1 MSSIVHYECR
11 NPGHLRGGS
20 RRGIGGTV
28 IHHGSV
34 GYCDGVNVD
43 GAHRW
48 IRTGGVPI
56 EYLYGARPAIDGPGT
71 YRANDGALV
80 HVRPS
85 ASGKLLFEVDGGR
98 YTARRDLHVGV
109 KLSDDPDWPDAQPV
123 RMALLP
129 AD

>member
-1 MSSIVHYECR
+1 MSTIVHYECR

-48 IRTGGVPI
+48 VPTGGEAI
-56 EYLYGARPAIDGPGT
+56 EYLYDGSPPFDRPGPHRARG
-71 YRANDGALV
+71 RALV
-80 HVRPS
+80 LGLPAAR
-85 ASGKLLFEVDGGR
+85 GKLLFRGDRGR
-98 YTARRDLHVGV
+98 FPAPTGLHFGV
-109 KLSDDPDWPDAQPV
+109 RLSDAP
-123 RMALLP
+123 
-129 AD
+129 